1 MIEILD
7 IKLIDH
13 VTILLTDQTITDQ
26 SITTIKIDH
35 AIIHKIEIQVLT
47 IDKEGTLSHHIGVT
61 HVIKIH
67 NKIIGVV
74 HLNIKDNYIR
84 YKQLEKLNQPPWY

>member
-7 IKLIDH
+7 IKMIDH

-26 SITTIKIDH
+26 SETTIKKDH
-35 AIIHKIEIQVLT
+35 AIIHKIEIQVITL
-47 IDKEGTLSHHIGVT
+47 DKEGTLSHHIGVT
-61 HVIKIH
+61 HVIKIN

-84 YKQLEKLNQPPWY
+84 YKQLEKLNQSPRY